1 MDFYSE
7 INYNLYI
14 TIEQTSPENNIKTRQ
29 NAEEKIKKLAE
40 ENLGQLLIDLSSI
53 MSDKELKSEI
63 RQISFKIL

>member
-40 ENLGQLLIDLSSI
+40 ENLV
-53 MSDKELKSEI
+53 DK
-63 RQISFKIL
+63 